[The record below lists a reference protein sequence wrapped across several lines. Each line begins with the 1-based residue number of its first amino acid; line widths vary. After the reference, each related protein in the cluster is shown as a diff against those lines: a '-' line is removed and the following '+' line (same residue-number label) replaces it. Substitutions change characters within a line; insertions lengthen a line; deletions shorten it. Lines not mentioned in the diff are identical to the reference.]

1 MKKILIN
8 FADEVFKSSQTK
20 NSETGKEI
28 GGFDSV
34 ISYSPHDIDEDFSN
48 KNRET
53 LSQKR
58 GAGYWLWKP
67 YFIVKTLTSMQ
78 DDDYLFYCDSGA
90 YFIQSI
96 DPLIKLSQE
105 KNQDIICFNVEHIQK
120 DWTKRDTFIL
130 MNCDE
135 SKFLETKQILAGFI
149 LVKKSKFSIDFFD
162 EFLEYAQDPRI
173 LTDLDNQ
180 LGKPNYNTFQEHRH
194 DQSIFSLLC
203 KRHNIAAYRDPSQYG
218 NDFKEYYPTS
228 TYPQI
233 LELTRKKDIENKIS
247 FFKALERKLRHAIRS
262 YTKQKTPK

>member
-8 FADEVFKSSQTK
+8 YANEVFKSSQIK
-20 NSETGKEI
+20 NSETGRDI
-28 GGFDSV
+28 GGFDEV
-34 ISYSPHDIDEDFSN
+34 ISYSPKDIDSNFYN
-48 KNRET
+48 KNIEI

-67 YFIVKTLTSMQ
+67 YFILKTLTSMQ

-90 YFIQSI
+90 HFIQSI

-105 KNQDIICFNVEHIQK
+105 INQDIICFNVEHIQK
-120 DWTKRDTFIL
+120 DWTKRDAFIL
-130 MNCDE
+130 MDCDKP
-135 SKFLETKQILAGFI
+135 KFLETKQILAGFI
-149 LVKKSKFSIDFFD
+149 LVKKSKFSIDFFN

-180 LGKPNYNTFQEHRH
+180 LGQHNYATFKEHRH
-194 DQSIFSLLC
+194 DQSLFSLLC
-203 KRHNIAAYRDPSQYG
+203 KKHNLKTFRDPSQYG

-247 FFKALERKLRHAIRS
+247 FFKALERKFRHAIRS
-262 YTKQKTPK
+262 YTK